1 MSAYDDWKTTNPAE
15 ESVCEDCGVDTEWED
30 HRDDCSEAG
39 HEPNYEAMLEPEEE
53 DPKR

>member
-1 MSAYDDWKTTNPAE
+1 MSYDVWKTTDPGIENACDE
-15 ESVCEDCGVDTEWED
+15 CGVDTRFDD
-30 HRDDCSEAG
+30 HDDDCSEAG